1 MRGIA
6 LILGRTDPS
15 ITVTP
20 QQPWPHCIWPMGL
33 TRASILILARARL
46 RLSLGMRRPARRP
59 PHPHGNQR
67 IPKGPEQTNMGTSGF
82 QKAPS
87 MYTCVNVWPCG
98 RGNRCVCVCAS
109 TEQRMHACVRG
120 NECMRVC
127 AATEQRMHACV
138 RMSPPP
144 PHFKAKQN
152 SASTIHDGARTGLK
166 RHHRRPR

>member
-46 RLSLGMRRPARRP
+46 RLSLGMRRPARPPPPPTWEPADSKRP
-59 PHPHGNQR
+59 RANKHGNQR
-67 IPKGPEQTNMGTSGF
+67 IPKGPEHVHMCDRL
-82 QKAPS
+82 A
-87 MYTCVNVWPCG
+87 MWP
-98 RGNRCVCVCAS
+98 RQQVACVCGDRDACAA
-109 TEQRMHACVRG
+109 TEMRVRV

-127 AATEQRMHACV
+127 AATVACV
-138 RMSPPP
+138 CMSPPP
-144 PHFKAKQN
+144 PILRPSRTKHPQ
-152 SASTIHDGARTGLK
+152 STSTRGPG
-166 RHHRRPR
+166 